1 MARISSSYKRSS
13 AYCVGLS
20 TLTGTYVQDRIRART
35 VVSKRTKPRGLEL
48 RFNPTSFLNVSGRGQ
63 DVPHTRNVQLMCSGK
78 PVVLPEFVSY
88 YDSVG
93 YGYPSQTLPFD
104 PSTAKIMQKI
114 KSQGVSLGMIAAEYR
129 ETQRMFAQ
137 QAKLFG
143 DGIDAVKRGNFR
155 NIPKWVKRS
164 LRITSVRK
172 LNRLLDAPFDTW
184 MMYRYGM
191 TPLINDMFNLV
202 SVIKGMEELPL
213 LRRVTEKQSVHDT
226 KMEYRTYKV
235 LQDRIYTER
244 KTVVRD
250 VVHLQYSNP
259 TLASLASLGLLNPIH
274 LALEVIPCSFVLGWF
289 ISLGD
294 TLASL
299 DALAG
304 VSRYSY
310 TRTTVHTMVMHWP
323 EAPTGTYRSSIR
335 SVRDLTVP
343 LPRWEPSTTWKR
355 FVDSTA
361 LLRMVAQRKLF
372 KV

>member
-20 TLTGTYVQDRIRART
+20 TLTGTFVQDRIRSRT
-35 VVSKRTKPRGLEL
+35 VVSKRTKPVGLEL
-48 RFNPTSFLNVSGRGQ
+48 RFSPTAFSNAYGSGQ
-63 DVPHTRNVQLMCSGK
+63 DVPHLRYVQISCSGK

-93 YGYPSQTLPFD
+93 YGYPTQTLPFD

-129 ETQRMFAQ
+129 ETQRMFSQ

-191 TPLINDMFNLV
+191 TPLINDIFNLV
-202 SVIKGMEELPL
+202 SVVKGLEELPL
-213 LRRVTEKQSVHDT
+213 LRRVSVKQSVFDT
-226 KMEYRTYKV
+226 VLEQRTYKV
-235 LQDRIYTER
+235 LHDLVYTER
-244 KTVVRD
+244 KAVVRD

-259 TLASLASLGLLNPIH
+259 TLASLASLGLLNPFH
-274 LALEVIPCSFVLGWF
+274 LAWEVIPCSFVLGCF
-289 ISLGD
+289 VSLGD
-294 TLASL
+294 FLASL

-310 TRTTVHTMVMHWP
+310 TRTIVHTLAMHWP
-323 EAPTGTYRSSIR
+323 EAPTGKYHSSVR
-335 SVRDLTVP
+335 SVRPLTVP
-343 LPRWEPSTTWKR
+343 PPLWEPSTTWKR